1 MSTDEVFTGPVF
13 MDLLWFLVLWPLF
26 SLGRILLDRLGH
38 LPAASHSVPPKVD
51 EAITTPGS
59 FSLSGSVSLDNMHI
73 SLLTDSETD
82 TAGPT
87 PESSNGPDLPQPAT
101 DLGEHKNN

>member
-1 MSTDEVFTGPVF
+1 MFTHEVFPGPVF
-13 MDLLWFLVLWPLF
+13 MDLLWFLVLWSLF
-26 SLGRILLDRLGH
+26 SLIRVLIDHRGH

-59 FSLSGSVSLDNMHI
+59 FSLPGSVSLVNVQEF
-73 SLLTDSETD
+73 LLTNSETD

-87 PESSNGPDLPQPAT
+87 IESSNGQNLPQPAT
-101 DLGEHKNN
+101 DLGEHRNN